1 MSVIAY
7 MRRGDLGLAV
17 KGTAGTDHVE
27 AVCLCGPT
35 RRDPQD
41 RVLHLT
47 GDRWW
52 WGLHE
57 PTTQP
62 WAPFCYCLWYT
73 REPGSVLVIIH
84 RSLLQS
90 QPQHRRR
97 HQPMPQVQNRLWGGG
112 ATSLR
117 VSKTCAFTPQTPTL
131 LDQPQNHGRE
141 FRQMTVLQSWQS
153 TTTSG

>member
-35 RRDPQD
+35 RRDPQG
-41 RVLHLT
+41 RVLRLT

-97 HQPMPQVQNRLWGGG
+97 HQPMPQVQNRRGGG
-112 ATSLR
+112 R
-117 VSKTCAFTPQTPTL
+117 HHCAFQKLVLSPRRH
-131 LDQPQNHGRE
+131 QP
-141 FRQMTVLQSWQS
+141 SW
-153 TTTSG
+153 TSHRITAENSGK